1 MKKYIFIV
9 FLSAFLFSS
18 LSVFSQT
25 PQISWWYDIKDEA
38 FGQSAMADLDMD
50 GKPEIVFSAYRNDS
64 CVYVLNAEN
73 GSLLWK
79 VNIGG
84 CNDVAPLIYDV
95 DHDDTLDIV
104 LASSCVPKTFCFNGM
119 TGVEKWQCPTRGS
132 DSPPTVA
139 DIDNDGQDEI
149 LHGEFQGYVICINAV
164 SGIEEWELDVD
175 GGNSWVQ
182 TAPAILDLNGDNQLD
197 FVVGTWSFND
207 SNKVYAYD
215 GNTRQLLW
223 KNSLPQDYI
232 YHGCSYADLDE
243 DGKPELAIGCYDGSL
258 YVLNGEDGSLYWRY
272 DFPSYTYI
280 GAPTSIADVNN
291 DDSLEI
297 IVFAYDIFACFSPTG
312 RKIWERQVPNY
323 ASSFRGAAIADV
335 NEDDTLDYV
344 FGASDGVVY
353 AHSGASGRLLWT
365 VDLRADHDSSDF
377 DIDHAPV
384 IDDFDN
390 DGDLDVFIV
399 GGKTYYP
406 NIEFDYGRAYAIDLG
421 QGITSDWKM
430 FRHDRYRSGC
440 LCENDFAAIQ
450 DITEDD
456 AILKT
461 YPNPATSIL
470 NIEFENKRRENLSL
484 STYNINGELLSLKNI
499 GNNLFINDQIN
510 IEAYTRGLYIIR
522 IYGQKTNYYGK
533 FIVLGD

>member
-1 MKKYIFIV
+1 MKIILLSLACFFI
-9 FLSAFLFSS
+9 
-18 LSVFSQT
+18 SVFSYSQT
-25 PQISWWYDIKDEA
+25 PTISWWYDIQDES
-38 FGQSAMADLDMD
+38 FGQSAMADVDFD

-64 CVYVLNAEN
+64 SLYVLNAED

-119 TGVEKWQCPTRGS
+119 TGVEKWQCNTRGS
-132 DSPPTVA
+132 DSPPSVA

-164 SGIEEWELDVD
+164 TGVEEWELDVD

-182 TAPAILDLNGDNQLD
+182 TAPAILDLDGDNLLD
-197 FVVGTWSFND
+197 FVVATWSFND
-207 SNKVYAYD
+207 SNKIYAYHGD
-215 GNTRQLLW
+215 TQQLLW
-223 KNSLPQDYI
+223 KNSMPQDYI

-243 DGKPELAIGCYDGSL
+243 DGKPELVVGSYDASL
-258 YVLNGEDGSLYWRY
+258 YVLNGEDGSLFWKY

-297 IVFAYDIFACFSPTG
+297 IVFAYNLFACFSPTG
-312 RKIWERQVPNY
+312 RKIWERQIPNNGT
-323 ASSFRGAAIADV
+323 SFRGVAIADV
-335 NEDDTLDYV
+335 NADDTLDYV

-353 AHSGASGRLLWT
+353 AHSGASGRFLWA
-365 VDLRADHDSSDF
+365 VDLRAHHDSSDF
-377 DIDHAPV
+377 DIDHAPI

-421 QGITSDWKM
+421 QGLTSDWKM

-450 DITEDD
+450 EVVDKDVFVK
-456 AILKT
+456 LF
-461 YPNPATSIL
+461 PNPATSIL
-470 NIEFENKRRENLSL
+470 NIRFENKNRENLSVL
-484 STYNINGELLSLKNI
+484 LYNINGELLYVKKMGKEKILQH
-499 GNNLFINDQIN
+499 QIHLEN
-510 IEAYTRGLYIIR
+510 YAKGLYLLR
-522 IYGQKTNYYGK
+522 VQGQNTNSFGK
-533 FIVLGD
+533 FIILGKE